1 MQAAAALPTPLPDAS
16 ARLAALAAQARGERA
31 LLAYPDRA
39 WVRPAGDEVLDVLIV
54 GAGQSGLGLC
64 AALRA
69 QGVDRVAVLDRA
81 PVGAEGVWETFA
93 RMPELRTPKALN
105 GLDLGQPS
113 LSVQRWYAARFGEA
127 AWQAID
133 RVPRPLWMD
142 YLRWYRDTL
151 DLRVENG
158 VEVLDIRPDAI
169 EGQLLRVTTRATAS
183 LSGSPSASPSV
194 SPSSAAS
201 DAPSL
206 DAPAPL
212 TVRRARHVVLATGMD
227 GAGAWRVPDFIARA
241 LPAARCHHSSD
252 AIDFGALAG
261 QRVAVLGHGAS
272 AFDNAVAA
280 LRAGARSVDLCFR
293 RARLPRVNPHRTLET
308 AGTMTH
314 YARLSDATRWQIACH
329 FREVDQPPP
338 RGSFRMA
345 LSMPGFAL
353 HPGCGWDAVRWTG
366 DEIAL
371 STPRGELRVDHVIC
385 ATGQAFDLAA
395 RPELAALA
403 PLIARWADRYA
414 PPATQASELLAAHPY
429 LGEHYE
435 FLPRDA
441 KDAWVSRVHAFNGA
455 SYVSHGPHSTSIS
468 GHKHALPRLVR
479 GLTQQLF
486 LAQEDHLLADLRTP
500 AEPELDLPDDFEA
513 QAAAR
518 GAARFLSLEAA

>member
-1 MQAAAALPTPLPDAS
+1 MQAAAAIPTPLPDAL
-16 ARLAALAAQARGERA
+16 ARLAALAAQARSERA
-31 LLAYPDRA
+31 LLAYPDRS

-81 PVGAEGVWETFA
+81 PTGTEGVWENFA
-93 RMPELRTPKALN
+93 RMPELRTPKTLN

-113 LSVQRWYAARFGEA
+113 LSVPRWYAARFGED

-133 RVPRPLWMD
+133 RVPRTLWMD

-151 DLRVENG
+151 DLPVENG
-158 VEVLDIRPDAI
+158 VEVLDIGPDVD
-169 EGQLLRVTTRATAS
+169 GSPWLRVTTRAFAPPTV
-183 LSGSPSASPSV
+183 GP
-194 SPSSAAS
+194 AA
-201 DAPSL
+201 APTL
-206 DAPAPL
+206 APIR
-212 TVRRARHVVLATGMD
+212 VRLARHVVLATGMD
-227 GAGAWRVPDFIARA
+227 GAGAWRVPDFISRA

-252 AIDFGALAG
+252 AIDFGALGG

-314 YARLSDATRWQIACH
+314 YARLSDATRWQIARH
-329 FREVDQPPP
+329 FREFDQPPP
-338 RGSFRMA
+338 RGSFRLA

-366 DEIAL
+366 AEIAL

-395 RPELAALA
+395 RPELATLA

-414 PPATQASELLAAHPY
+414 PPAAQASDLLAAHPY

-441 KDAWVSRVHAFNGA
+441 KDGWVSRVHAFNGA

-486 LAQEDHLLADLRTP
+486 MAQEDGLLADLRAP